1 MKPSAVV
8 VKAGSQASVVINLAV
23 LSTINSQAIQELL
36 ECLRI
41 YLSAGGNEIAAAIAH
56 AHVRASMNNP
66 RIRVNRRLSITTKLP
81 FTEDAHMNP
90 RLLIKFY
97 IPLDRPTVAHRRVA
111 TRCCQ
116 SRTTALGLLKKGSPR
131 TATRKARVSP
141 CTRNLRLRALRRPS
155 FPKGPTQLHQL

>member
-1 MKPSAVV
+1 MKLDLDQRLSGKYLKRWGIRSACPSCEARRELHDGEITGLGKCAYTMKPSAVV

-56 AHVRASMNNP
+56 AHVRASMNGP

-81 FTEDAHMNP
+81 FTEDAH
-90 RLLIKFY
+90 I
-97 IPLDRPTVAHRRVA
+97 LD
-111 TRCCQ
+111 
-116 SRTTALGLLKKGSPR
+116 G
-131 TATRKARVSP
+131 
-141 CTRNLRLRALRRPS
+141 
-155 FPKGPTQLHQL
+155 